1 MPSIALSIESR
12 SDGPLPV
19 SFTPPTFVA
28 PREGSTT
35 FGEARATGQSK
46 HETEHN
52 RHLLLLGR
60 RQLRKLLARDLDL
73 DSALHL
79 NQVRILLDGLEDGID
94 ASRSHLGELCG
105 AQPDLRRGAFYLFC
119 GEG

>member
-1 MPSIALSIESR
+1 VPFELVAVAELDCFSR
-12 SDGPLPV
+12 V
-19 SFTPPTFVA
+19 
-28 PREGSTT
+28 R
-35 FGEARATGQSK
+35 RM
-46 HETEHN
+46 
-52 RHLLLLGR
+52 LLGR
-60 RQLRKLLARDLDL
+60 LQPREVLARDLDL